1 MEQLKLRE
9 LLDTLHHE
17 LEQVQSVDPEMSTR
31 LQELRA
37 DTGRLLNEPDCTPAT
52 EQSDSLR
59 ERFQEALDH
68 FETDHPK
75 LSMTIQHILDSLA
88 RMGF

>member
-1 MEQLKLRE
+1 MEQQKLRE

-17 LEQVQSVDPEMSTR
+17 LEKVDSIDETTEVVLSN
-31 LQELRA
+31 LRA
-37 DTGRLLNEPDCTPAT
+37 DMQRLLAEKAGTAHED
-52 EQSDSLR
+52 ESLV
-59 ERFQEALDH
+59 ERMNEALDH

-88 RMGF
+88 KMGL